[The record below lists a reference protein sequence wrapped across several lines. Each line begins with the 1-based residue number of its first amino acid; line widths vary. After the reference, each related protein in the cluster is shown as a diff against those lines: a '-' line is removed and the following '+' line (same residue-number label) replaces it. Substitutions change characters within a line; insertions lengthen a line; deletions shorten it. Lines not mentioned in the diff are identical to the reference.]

1 MTFLEKPTYGV
12 RSCTLTEIQKVMA
25 INEATLP
32 ENYPIF
38 FYEQILERYPDSFN
52 LAYLLDD
59 PDVIVGYIM
68 WRVER
73 GPSSF
78 GLKYVKKGHLVSL
91 AVLQQ
96 YRRQGVAS
104 ALLKHS
110 MSAVQQF
117 NISEYVLEV
126 RVSNTGAVR
135 LYEDTHGYEKIR
147 IVDHYYKD
155 GEDAFYMS
163 HKYDPKGDY
172 QLGSH
177 SLSDQD
183 IFSYYEKKK
192 EEYLCYQCP
201 QCEKLL
207 IKSKTYSFPGSVH
220 PKNPSKIT
228 CSYCGYAFSLYELSM
243 GTYDYRA

>member
-1 MTFLEKPTYGV
+1 MESLEKPVYGI
-12 RSCTLTEIQKVMA
+12 RGCTLSEIQNVMS

-38 FYEQILERYPDSFN
+38 FYEQILERYPEAFK
-52 LAYLLDD
+52 LAYLIDD
-59 PDVIVGYIM
+59 PDTIIGYIM

-91 AVLQQ
+91 AVLKQ

-104 ALLKHS
+104 MLLNHS
-110 MSAVQQF
+110 MEAVQQF
-117 NISEYVLEV
+117 KISEYVLEV

-135 LYEDTHGYEKIR
+135 LYEDTLGFEKIR

-163 HKYDPKGDY
+163 YKYAPKGNY
-172 QLGSH
+172 QRGSH
-177 SLSDQD
+177 SMSDQE
-183 IFSYYEKKK
+183 IYSYYEKKK

-201 QCEKLL
+201 QCEKL
-207 IKSKTYSFPGSVH
+207 IMKSKKYSFPGSVH
-220 PKNPSKIT
+220 PKNPSKKT
-228 CSYCGYAFSLYELSM
+228 CPYCGYSFSLYELSM
-243 GTYDYRA
+243 GTYDFN